1 MAVTPGSRVGVYEV
15 TAQIGAG
22 AMGVV
27 FRGRDTKL
35 LREVALKV
43 LPEHFADDPD
53 RLSRLQRE
61 AQLLASLNHP
71 NIAHV
76 YGLEHTGNVAC
87 IVMEFVAGETLAE
100 RIGRGPIPLDEAV
113 AIAKQIADA
122 LAAAHQQGIVHRDL
136 KPANIKLTPNGTVK
150 VLDFGLAKPIASGAV
165 GSGSSMLPTMVSGSG
180 MGTITGTVAYMSP
193 EQARGKEV
201 DARTDIWAFGCVLYE
216 MLVGRPA
223 FDGETPTDIIAK
235 VVTGHPD
242 LDALPAGTPP
252 SIRFLLSAATNRN
265 IGQRLQHIGDAAL
278 FLDQSAVPASAAPAD
293 TSRSKPNRTLA
304 LIGSAAVVVLAAA
317 LGVGALYFRSSTPP
331 SGPPMML
338 QIALPSFAVGA
349 GVSPDGKYVVYI
361 GEPRGEKRA
370 LWIRTLSSEAA
381 QKIPGSDNPLGGAW
395 SEDGR
400 WLAIVAEKKLK
411 KFDTVSGSVQTIAD
425 FGASLLRGA
434 AWSHGV
440 ILLATDTGLF
450 RVSDEGGAVTP
461 VAQLDKQRKEIVNAA
476 PVFLPDGNHFVYA
489 IVADSSVPEN
499 SGIFV
504 GSLDGKTTKTRLEPF
519 GTRLSG
525 LAYAAPGYLLI
536 GGESLTAQ
544 RFDAST
550 LTLSGRPVPLSD
562 AVESFG
568 VSNTGLLLYRK
579 SATNAADK
587 QLTWFDRA
595 GRQLDPLGPKGNY
608 GNVELSPTG
617 DRVAVD
623 KIEDGNGDVWVI
635 DVARGVPSRITFAQS
650 REWTPVWSPDGSKL
664 AFGSGRNGGSHTYQK
679 SAAGVGE
686 ETPMFK
692 SDTSEIP
699 VAWSHDARYIV
710 FSRLKGGNGAGVDT
724 WLMDLSSRE
733 PKVSPYIESPFDKA
747 QARISPDGRW
757 LAYATN
763 DSGMYQIMVQ
773 SFPDPT
779 RGRWQ
784 ITAQGGIE
792 PKWRHDGR
800 ELYYIAYDGKLMA
813 VPIKETKPGQPF
825 EAGTP
830 TTTLFQTPLTV
841 SRTQIP
847 RDRRYDVAPDGRFLI
862 AIPVAAGGPEPV
874 TAVVNWTAAID
885 KK

>member
-76 YGLEHTGNVAC
+76 YGLEQTAGVAC
-87 IVMEFVAGETLAE
+87 IVMEFVAGETLAD
-100 RIGRGPIPLDEAV
+100 RLAHDPIPVDEAV
-113 AIAKQIADA
+113 GIAKQIAEA

-150 VLDFGLAKPIASGAV
+150 VLDFGLAKPIARGAV
-165 GSGSSMLPTMVSGSG
+165 GSGSSMLPTMMSGSG
-180 MGTITGTVAYMSP
+180 MGTISGTVAYMSP

-216 MLVGRPA
+216 MLAGRPA
-223 FDGETPTDIIAK
+223 FGGETPTDIIAN
-235 VVTGHPD
+235 VVTGQPNF
-242 LDALPAGTPP
+242 DALPSSTPP
-252 SIRFLLSAATNRN
+252 SIRFLLTATLNKN
-265 IGQRLQHIGDAAL
+265 IAHRLQHIGDAAL
-278 FLDQSAVPASAAPAD
+278 FLDQTAVPAGVSAPASSSP
-293 TSRSKPNRTLA
+293 SRPNRWFA
-304 LIGSAAVVVLAAA
+304 LTAGAVAVVLAGASIA
-317 LGVGALYFRSSTPP
+317 FALYVRSSAPP
-331 SGPPMML
+331 AGFPMMF
-338 QIALPSFAVGA
+338 QIALPGFVA
-349 GVSPDGKYVVYI
+349 GTGVTSDAKHVVYMA
-361 GEPRGEKRA
+361 EPRGERRA
-370 LWIRTLSSEAA
+370 FWIRTLSSEAA
-381 QKIPGSDNPLGGAW
+381 QKIPGSDNPLGGAG

-400 WLAIVAEKKLK
+400 WVAFVADKKLK

-425 FGASLLRGA
+425 FDGLVRGMTWA
-434 AWSHGV
+434 HGV
-440 ILLATDTGLF
+440 ILLATNTGLV
-450 RVSDEGGAVTP
+450 RVSDEGGAVTH
-461 VAQLDKQRKEIVNAA
+461 VADLDLKLKENAYVM
-476 PVFLPDGNHFVYA
+476 PVFLPDGNHFLYV
-489 IVADSSVPEN
+489 IIADSELPQN
-499 SGIFV
+499 SGFFV
-504 GSLDGKTTKTRLEPF
+504 GSLDGKTKTRLAPL
-519 GTRLSG
+519 GTRLNG
-525 LAYAAPGYLLI
+525 LAYAPPGYLLI
-536 GGESLTAQ
+536 SGESLTAQ

-550 LTLSGRPVPLSD
+550 LTLSGSPVPIAD
-562 AVESFG
+562 AVDGFG

-579 SATNAADK
+579 SSGNAADK
-587 QLTWFDRA
+587 QLTWFDRT
-595 GRQLDPLGPKGNY
+595 GRQLEPLGPKGNY

-623 KIEDGNGDVWVI
+623 MITEGNGDVWVI

-650 REWTPVWSPDGSKL
+650 REWTPVWSPDGSRL
-664 AFGSGRNGGSHTYQK
+664 AFGSGRDRGSHTYQK
-679 SAAGVGE
+679 SAAGVGT

-692 SDTSEIP
+692 SDASEIP
-699 VAWSHDARYIV
+699 VAWSPDGRYIV
-710 FSRLKGGNGAGVDT
+710 FSRLKGPNGGGVDT
-724 WLMDLSSRE
+724 WLMDLSGE

-757 LAYATN
+757 LAYTTN

-792 PKWRHDGR
+792 PKWRRDGR
-800 ELYYIAYDGKLMA
+800 ELYYLAFDGKLMA

-841 SRTQIP
+841 SRNQIP

-862 AIPVAAGGPEPV
+862 ATPVTAGGPEPV
-874 TAVVNWTAAID
+874 TAVVNWTAAIE